1 MEPHERQYVDL
12 LVAMAVERFSER
24 IIQRNGGVAPALDRL
39 RADPHGEGIWLG
51 RFVEAFFR
59 DALLDT
65 PGGACLVL
73 RAMADRR
80 WAAGEEL
87 PAGATV
93 GEVLQHMARRVF
105 EALLVKKTE
114 EALERE
120 LAFGGE

>member
-1 MEPHERQYVDL
+1 MEPHERQYVEL
-12 LVAMAVERFSER
+12 LVAMAVDRFSER
-24 IIQRNGGVAPALDRL
+24 IIQRSGGVAAALKQL

-51 RFVEAFFR
+51 RFVDAFFR
-59 DALLDT
+59 DALLDN

-73 RAMADRR
+73 RALADRR
-80 WAAGEEL
+80 WEAGADL

-93 GEVLQHMARRVF
+93 GEVLQHMAKRVF
-105 EALLVKKTE
+105 ETLLVKKTE